1 MNRYA
6 IQIPSPNGVTAGST
20 SYFDLPTDL
29 RYHAIYLNYK
39 GNANQSTIQSDITG
53 IRLKVGNVT
62 IREFTPAQLYLV
74 NALRGEAFAAGYIP
88 IFFSEPWMIPNQREL
103 FAWGMANVRT
113 FQLEVDIDS
122 GATSP
127 TLGGFMEVDD
137 VQENFAGIVSWYSNS
152 VSVNS
157 TGLKRFMPEI
167 AKEREALKAIH
178 LIEASDGDISN
189 LRVTLDNFEVFN
201 LSAGENSELISR
213 KELTD
218 QSGMYSYV
226 PDKEGKVEAFLPLVK
241 RNGAIV
247 SRFELGANMDNAA
260 SFTYIME
267 AFGNP
272 II

>member
-6 IQIPSPNGVTAGST
+6 IQIPSPNAVTAGST

-53 IRLKVGNVT
+53 VRLKVGNVT
-62 IREFTPAQLYLV
+62 IREFTPAQLFLL
-74 NALRGEAFAAGYIP
+74 NALRGQAFANGYLP
-88 IFFSEPWMIPNQREL
+88 IFFSEPWMIPAQREIY
-103 FAWGMANVRT
+103 AWGMANIRT
-113 FQLEVDIDS
+113 FQLEVDIAG

-137 VQENFAGIVSWYSNS
+137 VQENFEGVVSWYNNS
-152 VSVNS
+152 VTVSS
-157 TGLKRFMPEI
+157 TGLKRFLPEI

-178 LIEASDGDISN
+178 LFEASDGDIDN
-189 LRVTLDNFEVFN
+189 LYVRLDNFEVFN

-213 KELTD
+213 KGLTD
-218 QSGMYSYV
+218 QSAMISYA
-226 PDKEGKVEAFLPLVK
+226 PDKEGKVESFLPLVK
-241 RNGAIV
+241 RNGALV
-247 SRFELGANMDNAA
+247 SRFEMGANMVNAA
-260 SFTYIME
+260 SFTYILE

-272 II
+272 VI